1 MSSISAA
8 PSADFFCGK
17 FGEDHHDRT
26 LSDRHNRVQTSRER
40 VAVGKSRDE
49 TAAEQDRASQERDE
63 LAAKRD
69 GDALIRDHR
78 AEKLDRSDELADR
91 QTLRVEEIRSRAG
104 QARGRAAVARVEAA
118 SARKG
123 AAKARERAALDRMC
137 AWHNRELAARE
148 RLHSGTDDLT
158 GARRRGVGLE
168 ELQNE
173 IDRARR
179 TGGNLVAAFVD
190 VDGLKSVNDGLG
202 HAAGDALLR
211 NVADGLRRHVRSYD
225 LVVRLGGD
233 EFLCALPG
241 VSETEARARL
251 ADLVTELRA
260 AEPPSS
266 VSFGLA
272 ELRDGERPDSLIDR
286 ADHALL
292 ATRRVR

>member
-1 MSSISAA
+1 
-8 PSADFFCGK
+8 
-17 FGEDHHDRT
+17 
-26 LSDRHNRVQTSRER
+26 V
-40 VAVGKSRDE
+40 
-49 TAAEQDRASQERDE
+49 TAAERDRASCEQDE
-63 LAAKRD
+63 LAAKLDVDARMRD
-69 GDALIRDHR
+69 QR
-78 AEKLDRSDELADR
+78 AEELDRSDEIADQ
-91 QTLRVEEIRSRAG
+91 QTLRVEEIRTRAA
-104 QARGRAAVARVEAA
+104 QARGRAVEA
-118 SARKG
+118 REE
-123 AAKARERAALDRMC
+123 AAKAREQAAVDRKRAGDD
-137 AWHNRELAARE
+137 RELAARE

-158 GARRRGVGLE
+158 GARRRGVGLA

-202 HAAGDALLR
+202 HVAGDALLR

-251 ADLVTELRA
+251 ADLAAELRV
-260 AEPPSS
+260 AEPPRS

-272 ELRDGERPDSLIDR
+272 ELRDGESPDSLIDR

-292 ATRRVR
+292 TFRRRVRKTAGSRAAAPALELRHLTADEPE